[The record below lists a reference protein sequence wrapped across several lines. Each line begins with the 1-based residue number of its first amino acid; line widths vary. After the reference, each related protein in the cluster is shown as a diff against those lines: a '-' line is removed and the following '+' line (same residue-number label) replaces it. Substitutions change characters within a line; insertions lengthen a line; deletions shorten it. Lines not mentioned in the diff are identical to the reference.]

1 MSESAGHQIFENLF
15 VLEAAN
21 NHLGNVERGLKI
33 ITEYGKIVRAN
44 DIYAAIKLQFRDVD
58 TFIHDS
64 FFGYEKIRYI
74 RKTATTK
81 LNKDEIKILID
92 EIIRQGCLPMATPF
106 DEKSVNLCN
115 YLELPIIKVA
125 SSDIASYKLL
135 DEISKLKKPVIIST
149 GGATEKM
156 IDDCV
161 NFFATKNIPL
171 AINHCVS
178 LYPSD
183 DSDLELN
190 QIDYLKKR
198 YPNNTIGFSS
208 HEKTDWRNS
217 MLISYGKG
225 ARTWER
231 HVDIEFD
238 NLPINKYSSLPH
250 QVDEWFKAFHKS
262 EEMCGG
268 NSIKR
273 RNIGKKE
280 IRYIDELLRG
290 LYAKRDLPKDYKIS
304 SLDMDKDF
312 YLAIPLHKGQ
322 ISCRENIDDLI
333 LKKEI
338 AANEQ
343 LTLNHISLDNEM
355 QSLIEDRGLAP

>member
-1 MSESAGHQIFENLF
+1 MNELLGHQIFDNLF

-21 NHLGNVERGLKI
+21 NHLGSVERGLKI
-33 ITEYGKIVRAN
+33 IKEYGKIVRSN

-58 TFIHDS
+58 TFIHETFS
-64 FFGYEKIRYI
+64 GYEKIRYI

-81 LNKDEIKILID
+81 LKHEELEILIN
-92 EIIRQGCLPMATPF
+92 EISNQGCLPMATPF
-106 DEKSVNLCN
+106 DEKSVDLCRKFD
-115 YLELPIIKVA
+115 LPIIKVA
-125 SSDIASYKLL
+125 SSDIASWSLLNEIAKLN
-135 DEISKLKKPVIIST
+135 KPVIIST
-149 GGATEKM
+149 GASTEKM

-161 NFFATKNIPL
+161 NFFASKEIPL

-178 LYPSD
+178 IYPSED
-183 DSDLELN
+183 CDLELN

-208 HEKTDWRNS
+208 HEKTDWNNS

-231 HVDIEFD
+231 HVDIELD
-238 NLPINKYSSLPH
+238 NLPIAKYCSLPH
-250 QVDEWFKAFHKS
+250 QIDEWFKAFHKS
-262 EEMCGG
+262 EEMCG
-268 NSIKR
+268 NYSSKR
-273 RNIGKKE
+273 RNIAEKE

-290 LYAKRDLPKDYKIS
+290 IYAKRDLPSGYKIS
-304 SLDMDKDF
+304 NENFNNDF

-322 ISCRENIDDLI
+322 LSCRENIENFV

-338 AANEQ
+338 SANDQ
-343 LTLNHISLDNEM
+343 VTLNHISLSNE
-355 QSLIEDRGLAP
+355 LKGVIADRGLAP